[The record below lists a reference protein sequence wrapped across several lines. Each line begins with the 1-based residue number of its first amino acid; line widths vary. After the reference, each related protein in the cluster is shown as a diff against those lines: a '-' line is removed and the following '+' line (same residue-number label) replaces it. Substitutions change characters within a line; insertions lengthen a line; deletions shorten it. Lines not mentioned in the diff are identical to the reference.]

1 MLQLFSGYFPKNSF
15 GCCHIFTWLLKLMIL
30 DVYICPWL
38 LRDNSDSCWWNS
50 DRMYIYV
57 VGCLDACTVV
67 APWVQQGRIY
77 MPLACKGLRFASL
90 LLKNIEVTWAKSILF
105 IFSWKALRR
114 FSYSLLRDHL
124 WDFLCWIFFFLKFN
138 LHCLWGTEL
147 CKDLF

>member
-1 MLQLFSGYFPKNSF
+1 MISKGLYCSLMLSHLTYCVPKSF
-15 GCCHIFTWLLKLMIL
+15 FQQ
-30 DVYICPWL
+30 P
-38 LRDNSDSCWWNS
+38 R
-50 DRMYIYV
+50 IYT
-57 VGCLDACTVV
+57 CFWCTLNACTVV
-67 APWVQQGRIY
+67 ACKVQERRIY